1 VDDDD
6 VATQWTDAARAV
18 YATRAEEFIAAL
30 REHVAS
36 NLSRAGRQRELEDY
50 FRSQTR
56 VADTAHAF
64 ADAEFDWCGASPL
77 PLRDAEGDDGWDD
90 EGEEED
96 KDGTAGVL
104 SVVGRWDFRV
114 TDSAAVVEAGRQ
126 AYLRAWPD
134 DTPDDAA
141 YRVEDV
147 GQAAGELMHGDDL
160 AALHAAPGLQ
170 PYRFAITV
178 VPHDGEDDF
187 DNNPY
192 KLAMDEDFDDD

>member
-1 VDDDD
+1 MDEDDY
-6 VATQWTDAARAV
+6 VETRWTDAAKAV

-30 REHVAS
+30 REHVAW
-36 NLSRAGRQRELEDY
+36 NLTRAGRQRELEGY

-56 VADTAHAF
+56 VLDAAHAF

-77 PLRDAEGDDGWDD
+77 PLRDADGDDWDD
-90 EGEEED
+90 EEAED
-96 KDGTAGVL
+96 TAGTTGVL

-114 TDSAAVVEAGRQ
+114 TDSAALVEAGRQ

-134 DTPDDAA
+134 DTPDDAT

-160 AALHAAPGLQ
+160 AALQAAPGLQ
-170 PYRFAITV
+170 PYRFAVTV

-192 KLAMDEDFDDD
+192 RLAMDEDFDDD